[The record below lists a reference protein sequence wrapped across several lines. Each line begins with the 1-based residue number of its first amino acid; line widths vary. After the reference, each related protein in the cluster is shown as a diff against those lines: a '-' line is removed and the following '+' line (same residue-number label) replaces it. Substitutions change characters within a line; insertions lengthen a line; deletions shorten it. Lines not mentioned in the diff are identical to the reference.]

1 MRVVFSTYEEEGA
14 ISIRALALTILTLL
28 LFLSPS
34 CILIALEEK
43 LDSSDGP
50 DAPNAAIMLGTAS
63 TGPVVFHLHW
73 DGTTGTPDPSDYM
86 NTSGPYSP
94 GTLDYDSDGVWGIT
108 IRRVPPRNYHYWTM
122 SPNANADIHI
132 QGNVTLMVWGRARD
146 NNSLLDFDF
155 NLYDSLDATLG
166 SDTAIAMASYPD
178 MNTLDHEMLYIF
190 NLTGINYTLP
200 AGHTMIIYLGR
211 YDNINTN
218 FYVTFDQSFSD
229 SICIMDIRSHY
240 QVTDGWTQGIEGT
253 RRSIFTDRET
263 IRAFVN
269 VTDALGAYDISNATL
284 RIVSQANSSV
294 VHSSSMS
301 LNAIDTG
308 IPSAWKIF
316 ENMVDRLSGGTYE
329 IDVEVNDNT
338 GNTISYNWTI
348 SVIVADHF
356 DVSVSK
362 TRVTAGEPFNVTIE
376 VRDDSDQRMQN
387 WSGMISLEAIDAST
401 GVQIAGLSNSSV
413 MMSLSDAGIVNV
425 SENLTKAPLS
435 IRIRAT
441 NGTTIGESDPIQI
454 VPGPIV
460 RMELSEYVL
469 NMVAGDI
476 RIISVHATDKY
487 NNTNAS
493 WQPYWTISPPNATI
507 ATSGMNATITARLSG
522 LATLRCQEN
531 VTGINVTALVNISA
545 TGLSMI
551 EVLPDSIYVLE
562 GRTIQIRAIGY
573 DPFGNEVDISGAV
586 WNSQGFTLSL
596 LLGSGATGQFV
607 GGMMPETGT
616 VNVMLGTVQG
626 SAQISVICP
635 PWGPNLGAFPNQVG
649 YEDTPWERDLA
660 LFWQDVNGTSALSWF
675 VTDVNTS
682 LLIISPKSRSIVNF
696 IPQPNAFGENTVRFW
711 VRDGDGYTNYKVIK
725 ITVNPVN
732 DAPEFINNPPT
743 KMYVKFNTPYS
754 FNYDY
759 YINDVDNTKN
769 TLTLRAELSSSKYG
783 SITASGLVLTYL
795 FSDAL
800 GGKEYQVTG
809 SLIISD
815 GALQDTL
822 SIVVFVTS
830 DTPPELVEELP
841 DVTIE
846 EGQLDY
852 EAFDLD
858 DYFTDPDQDI
868 LYYSNGSEHVV
879 ITIDAS
885 HVVWLSSPSEWSGQ
899 EEAIFTAQDPTGAI
913 QIDTIVIT
921 VLPVNDPP
929 AISTINPIFVH
940 YDDPYILDLRLY
952 VSDPDNELVELTITT
967 SDPANVSYGV
977 FPYPSLTILYPE
989 NLSGGPYT
997 GQYEVQVILYISDG
1011 SLSTHGTIRIIV
1023 SDNYPPRWVPPTPEL
1038 LTFMEDTYLGA
1049 PYSMN
1054 LISMSQD
1061 GDSND
1066 LTFAVEGNVDIIVTI
1081 GADGWVNFSAPPNWN
1096 GNEII
1101 TFKVYDEKGAWDSF
1115 KVRVDVLPVN
1125 DPPILMPIPNQD
1137 HYGGRQWSLNL
1148 RPYIIDVDDPTLKDI
1163 EIIIESPDF
1172 VRAVGLELYFDLPE
1186 GVESITVILKVS
1198 DGVDESSAV
1207 SFTAS
1212 VKKTFE
1218 ETIFYPWSL
1227 FFVLIV
1233 AALIGYLVAVRMLP
1247 HKLQE
1252 LFIIH
1257 NDGRLICKV
1266 GAESIE
1272 GGMDEDVVSA
1282 MFTAIQE
1289 FIKDSFKDEPEGLK
1303 NLEIGDSKIAIEK
1316 GKWIYAAM
1324 IYKGWPPK
1332 SVFKEFRIFVR
1343 ELEEAYGKDIQ
1354 FWDGTMKKLFGL
1366 KAVSQAMLQ
1375 KKYHPEAVKQEK
1387 LKAEAKAL
1395 EEMQGLKA
1403 ENPDAAKEQ

>member
-1 MRVVFSTYEEEGA
+1 MRVVFSAYEEKGAIPFRALA
-14 ISIRALALTILTLL
+14 ISILILL
-28 LFLSPS
+28 LFLLPS
-34 CILIALEEK
+34 SLLIALSVQS
-43 LDSSDGP
+43 DSSDGF
-50 DAPNAAIMLGTAS
+50 DAPTATIMLGTES
-63 TGPVVFHLHW
+63 SGPVIFHLHW
-73 DGTTGTPDPSDYM
+73 DGTTGAPDPSDYM

-122 SPNANADIHI
+122 LPNANADILI

-155 NLYDSLDATLG
+155 NLYDSIDANLG
-166 SDTAIAMASYPD
+166 SDTTIAMASYPD
-178 MNTLDHEMLYIF
+178 INTLSNETLYVF
-190 NLTGINYTLP
+190 TLSDINYTLP
-200 AGHTMIIYLGR
+200 AGHTLIVYLGR

-218 FYVTFDQSFSD
+218 FYVTFDQTFSD

-240 QVTDGWTQGIEGT
+240 GIADGWTQGIEGT
-253 RRSIFTDRET
+253 KRSVFTNREPIKIF
-263 IRAFVN
+263 AN
-269 VTDALGAYDISNATL
+269 VTDALGAYDVSNASL
-284 RIVSQANSSV
+284 RIVSEANSSV
-294 VHSSSMS
+294 MYSSMMS
-301 LNAIDTG
+301 V
-308 IPSAWKIF
+308 SAVDQSVLSSWKLF
-316 ENMVDRLSGGTYE
+316 EHTVSPLPGGEYR
-329 IDVEVNDNT
+329 IDVEARDNT
-338 GNTISYNWTI
+338 GNAVSHNWTF

-362 TRVTAGEPFNVTIE
+362 TRVSAGEPFNVTIE
-376 VRDDSDQRMQN
+376 VKDGSNQRMQN
-387 WSGMISLEAIDAST
+387 WSGLISLEAIDAST
-401 GVQIAGLSNSSV
+401 WLPISGLSNASV
-413 MMSLSDAGIVNV
+413 TMSLSDSGIVSV
-425 SENLTKAPLS
+425 SENLTKAPLL

-441 NGTTIGESDPIQI
+441 NGTTSGESEPIQI
-454 VPGPIV
+454 VPGQIV
-460 RMELSEYVL
+460 QMWLSEYVL

-476 RIISVHATDKY
+476 RTISVYATDKY
-487 NNTNAS
+487 NNTNTS
-493 WQPYWTISPPNATI
+493 WQPYWTIAPPNATI
-507 ATSGMNATITARLSG
+507 APYGMNATITARLAG
-522 LATLRCQEN
+522 LSTLRCQDN

-545 TGLSMI
+545 SGLSRI
-551 EVLPDSIYVLE
+551 EVIPDSVYVLE
-562 GRTIQIRAIGY
+562 GKTIQIRAMGY
-573 DPFGNEVDISGAV
+573 DPFDNEIDISGAV
-586 WNSQGFTLSL
+586 WNSEGFTLSL
-596 LLGSGATGQFV
+596 ILGSGANGQFV
-607 GGMMPETGT
+607 GGMMPETGIIY
-616 VNVMLGTVQG
+616 VRLGTVQG
-626 SAQISVICP
+626 SAQINVICP

-660 LFWQDVNGTSALSWF
+660 LFWQDVNGTSSLSWF

-682 LLIISPKSRSIVNF
+682 LLIISPKSRSVVNF
-696 IPQPNAFGENTVRFW
+696 IPQPNAFGENTVKFW
-711 VRDGDGYTNYKVIK
+711 VRDGDGFTNYKIIK

-732 DAPEFINNPPT
+732 DAPEFVNNPPT
-743 KMYVKFNTPYS
+743 KIYVKFNTPYS

-759 YINDVDNTKN
+759 YVRDVDNNKN

-800 GGKEYQVTG
+800 GGKEYQVTA
-809 SLIISD
+809 SLILSD

-822 SIVVFVTS
+822 SSVIFVTS
-830 DTPPELVEELP
+830 DTPPELVKELP
-841 DVTIE
+841 DVTID

-879 ITIDAS
+879 ITIDAN

-899 EEAIFTAQDPTGAI
+899 EEAVFTAQDPTGAI
-913 QIDTIVIT
+913 QIDTIIIT
-921 VLPVNDPP
+921 VKPVNDPP
-929 AISTINPIFVH
+929 EISPINPIFVH
-940 YDDPYILDLRLY
+940 YDDPYILDLRMY
-952 VSDPDNELVELTITT
+952 VSDPDNELVELVITT
-967 SDPANVSYGV
+967 SDPVNVSYSV
-977 FPYPSLTILYPE
+977 FPYPSLGILYPE

-997 GQYEVQVILYISDG
+997 GPYEVQVILCVSDG
-1011 SLSTHGTIRIIV
+1011 NLSSQGTLRIIV
-1023 SDNYPPRWVPPTPEL
+1023 SDNYPPRWIPPTPEL
-1038 LTFMEDTYLGA
+1038 LTFMEDTYLTA
-1049 PYSMN
+1049 PYSIN

-1061 GDSND
+1061 GDSSD
-1066 LTFAVEGNVDIIVTI
+1066 LTFIVEGNVDILVMI
-1081 GADGWVNFSAPPNWN
+1081 GTDGWVNFSAPPDWN
-1096 GNEII
+1096 GNEMI
-1101 TFKVYDEKGAWDSF
+1101 TFKVFDEKGAWDSF

-1125 DPPILMPIPNQD
+1125 DPPILLPIPNQD
-1137 HYGGRQWSLNL
+1137 HYGGRQWSLSL
-1148 RPYIIDVDDPTLKDI
+1148 RPYIIDVDDPMLRSI
-1163 EIIIESPDF
+1163 EIIIESPEF
-1172 VRAVGLELYFDLPE
+1172 VRAVGLELYFDFPE
-1186 GVESITVILKVS
+1186 EVESITVILKVS
-1198 DGVDESSAV
+1198 DGEDESSTV

-1218 ETIFYPWSL
+1218 EMIYYPWSL
-1227 FFVLIV
+1227 FLVLIV
-1233 AALIGYLVAVRMLP
+1233 AALIGYLVAIRMLP

-1332 SVFKEFRIFVR
+1332 SVFKDFRIFVR
-1343 ELEEAYGKDIQ
+1343 ELEEAYGRDIQ

-1375 KKYHPEAVKQEK
+1375 KKYRPEAVKQEK

-1395 EEMQGLKA
+1395 EEMQNLQA
-1403 ENPDAAKEQ
+1403 EKSDDRE